1 MQSGKKSSYMG
12 GFFIY
17 MKRLQGRHVLQ
28 NPTQHVA
35 LELFPALAVW
45 GWQKGDDW
53 G

>member
-12 GFFIY
+12 VFFIY

-35 LELFPALAVW
+35 LEIIPRISGMGVA
-45 GWQKGDDW
+45 KRR
-53 G
+53 